1 MIAISEI
8 VIIRNNLRGRD
19 IYTSFLGLG
28 LIKTRN
34 LLRM

>member
-8 VIIRNNLRGRD
+8 MMMRNNLRGRD
-19 IYTSFLGLG
+19 IYSSFLGLG